1 MAKRVSW
8 RKLGIDRIISQ
19 NIEQNPLIATNASKI
34 WENAY
39 RQALRRARKAGIK
52 DINISRELFVSS
64 FYKTESALFKFNE
77 GTSFAEVNRIQI
89 ADKFKED
96 TQKEFIK
103 ARFAGM
109 AETYPKVNE
118 ILDRYLEGDI
128 SYDEFRD
135 KIKEFRETDT
145 EYLIR
150 AGSPS

>member
-8 RKLGIDRIISQ
+8 RKLGIERIISQ

-64 FYKTESALFKFNE
+64 FYKTESALFKFSE
-77 GTSFAEVNRIQI
+77 GTSFSEVNRIQI

-118 ILDRYLEGDI
+118 ILDGYLEGDI

-135 KIKEFRETDT
+135 KIKEFRETDA

>member
-19 NIEQNPLIATNASKI
+19 NIEQNPLIAANASKI

-64 FYKTESALFKFNE
+64 FYKTESALFEFSE

-109 AETYPKVNE
+109 AESYPKVNE
-118 ILDRYLEGDI
+118 ILDGYLEGNI

-135 KIKEFRETDT
+135 KIDEFRETDA

-150 AGSPS
+150 SGSQ

>member
-19 NIEQNPLIATNASKI
+19 NVEQNPLIAANAGKI

-64 FYKTESALFKFNE
+64 FYKTESALFEFSE

-109 AETYPKVNE
+109 AESYDKVND
-118 ILDRYLEGDI
+118 ILDGYLEGNI
-128 SYDEFRD
+128 SYEEFRD
-135 KIKEFRETDT
+135 KIDEFRETDA

-150 AGSPS
+150 SGSN

>member
-19 NIEQNPLIATNASKI
+19 NIEQNPLIAANAGKI

-64 FYKTESALFKFNE
+64 FYKTESALFEFSE

-109 AETYPKVNE
+109 AESYSKVNE
-118 ILDRYLEGDI
+118 LLDEYLDGDI
-128 SYDEFRD
+128 SYEEFRD
-135 KIKEFRETDT
+135 KIDEFRETDA

-150 AGSPS
+150 SGSN

>member
-19 NIEQNPLIATNASKI
+19 NIEQNPLIAANAGKI

-64 FYKTESALFKFNE
+64 FYKTESALFEFGE

-96 TQKEFIK
+96 TQREFIK

-109 AETYPKVNE
+109 AESYAKVNE
-118 ILDRYLEGDI
+118 ILDGYLEGDI
-128 SYDEFRD
+128 SYEEFRD
-135 KIKEFRETDT
+135 KIDEFRETDA

-150 AGSPS
+150 SGSN

>member
-19 NIEQNPLIATNASKI
+19 NNDKHPLLAANAAKI
-34 WENAY
+34 CANAH
-39 RQALRRARKAGIK
+39 RQPLRRARKAGVK

-64 FYKTESALFKFNE
+64 FYKTESALFKFSE
-77 GTSFAEVNRIQI
+77 GASFAEVNRIQI
-89 ADKFKED
+89 ADKFKD
-96 TQKEFIK
+96 YTQKEFIK
-103 ARFAGM
+103 ARFSGM

-118 ILDRYLEGDI
+118 ILDGYLEGDI
-128 SYDEFRD
+128 SYEEFRD
-135 KIKEFRETDT
+135 KIKEFRETDA

>member
-19 NIEQNPLIATNASKI
+19 NIEQNPLVAANAGKI

-64 FYKTESALFKFNE
+64 FYKTESALFEFSE

-96 TQKEFIK
+96 AQREFIK

-109 AETYPKVNE
+109 AQTYDKVND
-118 ILDRYLEGDI
+118 ILDGYLEGDI
-128 SYDEFRD
+128 SYEEFRD
-135 KIKEFRETDT
+135 KIDEFRETDA

-150 AGSPS
+150 SGSN

>member
-1 MAKRVSW
+1 MARISW

-19 NIEQNPLIATNASKI
+19 NIEKNPLVAANAAKI

-39 RQALRRARKAGIK
+39 RQALRRARKAGVQ

-64 FYKTESALFKFNE
+64 FYKTESGLFRFSE
-77 GTSFAEVNRIQI
+77 GTTFAEVNRIQI
-89 ADKFKED
+89 QDKYAED
-96 TQKEFIK
+96 AQKELIK

-109 AETYPKVNE
+109 VDAYPKVND
-118 ILDRYLEGDI
+118 ILDDYLSDNI

-135 KIKEFRETDT
+135 KIKEFHETDA

-150 AGSPS
+150 AGSSS

>member
-19 NIEQNPLIATNASKI
+19 NIEQNPLIAANAGKI

-64 FYKTESALFKFNE
+64 FYKTESALFEFSE

-96 TQKEFIK
+96 AQREFIK

-109 AETYPKVNE
+109 AQTYDKVND
-118 ILDRYLEGDI
+118 ILDGYLEGDI
-128 SYDEFRD
+128 SYEEFRD
-135 KIKEFRETDT
+135 KIDEFRETDA

-150 AGSPS
+150 SGSN

>member
-19 NIEQNPLIATNASKI
+19 NIEQNPLIAANAGKI

-64 FYKTESALFKFNE
+64 FYNTESALFEFSE

-96 TQKEFIK
+96 TQKELIK
-103 ARFAGM
+103 ARIAGM
-109 AETYPKVNE
+109 AESYLKVSE
-118 ILDRYLEGDI
+118 ILDGYIGGDI
-128 SYDEFRD
+128 SYEEFRD
-135 KIKEFRETDT
+135 KIDEFRETDA

-150 AGSPS
+150 SGSN

>member
-19 NIEQNPLIATNASKI
+19 NIEQNPLIAANAGKI

-64 FYKTESALFKFNE
+64 FYKTESALFEFNE

-109 AETYPKVNE
+109 AESYPKVNE
-118 ILDRYLEGDI
+118 ILDGYLEGDI
-128 SYDEFRD
+128 SYEEFRD
-135 KIKEFRETDT
+135 KIDEFRETDA

-150 AGSPS
+150 SGSN

>member
-19 NIEQNPLIATNASKI
+19 NIEQNPLIAANAGKI

-64 FYKTESALFKFNE
+64 FYNTESALFEFSE

-109 AETYPKVNE
+109 AESYPKVNE
-118 ILDRYLEGDI
+118 ILDGYLEGNI

-135 KIKEFRETDT
+135 KIDEFRETDA

-150 AGSPS
+150 SGSN

>member
-8 RKLGIDRIISQ
+8 QKLGIDRIISQ
-19 NIEQNPLIATNASKI
+19 NIEQNPLIAANAGKI

-64 FYKTESALFKFNE
+64 FYKTESALFEFSE

-109 AETYPKVNE
+109 AESYAKVNE
-118 ILDRYLEGDI
+118 LLDGYLDGDI
-128 SYDEFRD
+128 SYEEFRD
-135 KIKEFRETDT
+135 KIDEFRETDA

-150 AGSPS
+150 SGSN

>member
-8 RKLGIDRIISQ
+8 RKLGIDRIVSQ
-19 NIEQNPLIATNASKI
+19 NIEQNPLIAANAGKI

-64 FYKTESALFKFNE
+64 FYKTESALFEFSE

-109 AETYPKVNE
+109 AQTYDKVND
-118 ILDRYLEGDI
+118 ILDGYLEGDI
-128 SYDEFRD
+128 SYEEFRD
-135 KIKEFRETDT
+135 KIDEFRETDA

-150 AGSPS
+150 SGSN

>member
-19 NIEQNPLIATNASKI
+19 NIEQNPLIAANAGKI

-64 FYKTESALFKFNE
+64 FYKTESALFEFSE

-109 AETYPKVNE
+109 AESYPKVNE
-118 ILDRYLEGDI
+118 ILGGYLEGNI

-135 KIKEFRETDT
+135 KIDEFRETDA

-150 AGSPS
+150 SGSN

>member
-19 NIEQNPLIATNASKI
+19 NIEQNPLIAANAGKI

-64 FYKTESALFKFNE
+64 FYKTESALFEFSE

-109 AETYPKVNE
+109 AESYAKVNE
-118 ILDRYLEGDI
+118 LLDGYLEGDI
-128 SYDEFRD
+128 SYEEFRD
-135 KIKEFRETDT
+135 KIDEFRETDA

-150 AGSPS
+150 SGSN

>member
-1 MAKRVSW
+1 MARISW

-19 NIEQNPLIATNASKI
+19 NIEKNPLVAANAAKI

-39 RQALRRARKAGIK
+39 RQALRRARKAGVQ

-64 FYKTESALFKFNE
+64 FYKTESGLFRFSE
-77 GTSFAEVNRIQI
+77 GTTFAEVNRIQI
-89 ADKFKED
+89 QDKYAED
-96 TQKEFIK
+96 AQKELIK

-109 AETYPKVNE
+109 ADAYPKVNE
-118 ILDRYLEGDI
+118 ILDDYISGDI
-128 SYDEFRD
+128 SYEEFRD
-135 KIKEFRETDT
+135 KIKEFRETDA

>member
-19 NIEQNPLIATNASKI
+19 NIEQNPLIAANASKI

-64 FYKTESALFKFNE
+64 FYNTESALFEFSE
-77 GTSFAEVNRIQI
+77 GASFAEVNRIQI

-109 AETYPKVNE
+109 AESYDKVND
-118 ILDRYLEGDI
+118 ILNDYVEGNI
-128 SYDEFRD
+128 SYEEFRD
-135 KIKEFRETDT
+135 KIDEFRETDA

-150 AGSPS
+150 SGSN

>member
-19 NIEQNPLIATNASKI
+19 NIEQNPLIAANASKI

-64 FYKTESALFKFNE
+64 FYKTESALFEFSE

-109 AETYPKVNE
+109 AQTYDKVND
-118 ILDRYLEGDI
+118 ILDGYLEGDI
-128 SYDEFRD
+128 SYEEFRD
-135 KIKEFRETDT
+135 KIDEFRETDA

-150 AGSPS
+150 SGSN

>member
-19 NIEQNPLIATNASKI
+19 NIEQNPLIAANAGKI

-64 FYKTESALFKFNE
+64 FYNTESALFKFSE
-77 GTSFAEVNRIQI
+77 GTSFAEVNRIRI
-89 ADKFKED
+89 ADKFKDD

-109 AETYPKVNE
+109 AESYIKVNE
-118 ILDRYLEGDI
+118 ILDGYLDGDI
-128 SYDEFRD
+128 SYEEFRD
-135 KIKEFRETDT
+135 KIDEFRETDA

-150 AGSPS
+150 SGSN

>member
-19 NIEQNPLIATNASKI
+19 NIEQNPLIAANAGKI

-64 FYKTESALFKFNE
+64 FYKTESALFEFSE

-109 AETYPKVNE
+109 AESYSKVNE
-118 ILDRYLEGDI
+118 LLDGYLGGDI
-128 SYDEFRD
+128 SYEEFRD
-135 KIKEFRETDT
+135 KIDEFRETDA

-150 AGSPS
+150 SGSN

>member
-1 MAKRVSW
+1 MARISW

-19 NIEQNPLIATNASKI
+19 NIEQNPLVAANAAKI

-39 RQALRRARKAGIK
+39 RQALRRARKAGVQ

-64 FYKTESALFKFNE
+64 FYKTESGLFRFSE
-77 GTSFAEVNRIQI
+77 GTTFAEVNRIQI
-89 ADKFKED
+89 QDKYAED
-96 TQKEFIK
+96 AQKELIK

-109 AETYPKVNE
+109 AAAYDKVND
-118 ILDRYLEGDI
+118 ILDDYVSGNI
-128 SYDEFRD
+128 SYEEFRD
-135 KIKEFRETDT
+135 KIKEFRETDA

>member
-19 NIEQNPLIATNASKI
+19 NIEQNPLIAANAGKI

-64 FYKTESALFKFNE
+64 FYKTESALFEFSE

-109 AETYPKVNE
+109 AETYSKVSE
-118 ILDRYLEGDI
+118 LLDGYLEGDI
-128 SYDEFRD
+128 SYEEFRD
-135 KIKEFRETDT
+135 KIDEFRETDA

-150 AGSPS
+150 SGSN

>member
-8 RKLGIDRIISQ
+8 RKLGVDRIISH
-19 NIEQNPLIATNASKI
+19 NIEQNPLIAANAEKI

-64 FYKTESALFKFNE
+64 FYKTESALFEFSE

-109 AETYPKVNE
+109 AESYPKVNE
-118 ILDRYLEGDI
+118 ILDGYLEGNI

-135 KIKEFRETDT
+135 KIDEFRETDAQ
-145 EYLIR
+145 YLIR
-150 AGSPS
+150 SGSN

>member
-8 RKLGIDRIISQ
+8 RKLGIERIISQ

-64 FYKTESALFKFNE
+64 FYKTESALFEFSE

-109 AETYPKVNE
+109 AESYSKVNE
-118 ILDRYLEGDI
+118 FLDGYLDGDI
-128 SYDEFRD
+128 SYEEFRD
-135 KIKEFRETDT
+135 KIDEFRETDA

-150 AGSPS
+150 AGSK

>member
-8 RKLGIDRIISQ
+8 RKLGIERIISQ

-64 FYKTESALFKFNE
+64 FYKTESALFEFSE

-89 ADKFKED
+89 ADKFKDD

-103 ARFAGM
+103 ARFSGM

-118 ILDRYLEGDI
+118 ILGGYLDGDI
-128 SYDEFRD
+128 SYEEFRD
-135 KIKEFRETDT
+135 KIKEFRETDA

>member
-19 NIEQNPLIATNASKI
+19 NIEQNPLIAANAGKI

-64 FYKTESALFKFNE
+64 FYNTESALFEFSE

-109 AETYPKVNE
+109 AESYAKVNE
-118 ILDRYLEGDI
+118 ILDGYLDGDI
-128 SYDEFRD
+128 SYEEFRD
-135 KIKEFRETDT
+135 KIDEFRETDA

-150 AGSPS
+150 SGSN

>member
-19 NIEQNPLIATNASKI
+19 NIEQNPLIAANAGKI

-64 FYKTESALFKFNE
+64 FYKTESALFEFSE

-109 AETYPKVNE
+109 AEAYDKVND
-118 ILDRYLEGDI
+118 ILDDYLEGDI

-135 KIKEFRETDT
+135 KIDEFRETDA

-150 AGSPS
+150 SGSN

>member
-19 NIEQNPLIATNASKI
+19 NIEQNPLIAANAGKI

-64 FYKTESALFKFNE
+64 FYKTESALFEFSE

-109 AETYPKVNE
+109 AESYPKVNE
-118 ILDRYLEGDI
+118 ILDGYLEGDI
-128 SYDEFRD
+128 SYEEFRD
-135 KIKEFRETDT
+135 KIDEFRETDA

-150 AGSPS
+150 SGSN

>member
-19 NIEQNPLIATNASKI
+19 NIEQNPLIAANAGKI

-64 FYKTESALFKFNE
+64 FYKTESALFELSE

-109 AETYPKVNE
+109 AESYAKVNE
-118 ILDRYLEGDI
+118 LLDGYLEGDI
-128 SYDEFRD
+128 SYEEFRD
-135 KIKEFRETDT
+135 KIDEFRETDA

-150 AGSPS
+150 SGSN

>member
-19 NIEQNPLIATNASKI
+19 NIEQNPLIAANAGKI

-64 FYKTESALFKFNE
+64 FYKTESALFEFSE

-89 ADKFKED
+89 ADKFKEN

-109 AETYPKVNE
+109 AESYDKVND
-118 ILDRYLEGDI
+118 ILDDYLEGNI
-128 SYDEFRD
+128 SYEEFRD
-135 KIKEFRETDT
+135 KIDEFRETDA

-150 AGSPS
+150 SGSN

>member
-19 NIEQNPLIATNASKI
+19 NIEQNPLIAANAGKI

-64 FYKTESALFKFNE
+64 FYKTESALVEFNE
-77 GTSFAEVNRIQI
+77 GTSFAEVNLIQI

-109 AETYPKVNE
+109 AESYAKVNE
-118 ILDRYLEGDI
+118 LLDGYLEGDI
-128 SYDEFRD
+128 SYEEFRD
-135 KIKEFRETDT
+135 KIDEFRETDA

-150 AGSPS
+150 SGSN

>member
-1 MAKRVSW
+1 MARISW

-19 NIEQNPLIATNASKI
+19 NIEQNPLIAENAEKI

-64 FYKTESALFKFNE
+64 FYKTESALFEFSE

-109 AETYPKVNE
+109 AESYSKVNE
-118 ILDRYLEGDI
+118 LLDGYLDGDI
-128 SYDEFRD
+128 SYEEFRD
-135 KIKEFRETDT
+135 KIDEFRETDA

-150 AGSPS
+150 SGSN

>member
-19 NIEQNPLIATNASKI
+19 NIEQNPLIAANAGKI

-64 FYKTESALFKFNE
+64 FYKTESALFEFSE
-77 GTSFAEVNRIQI
+77 GTYFAEVNRIQI
-89 ADKFKED
+89 VDKFKED
-96 TQKEFIK
+96 AQKKFIK

-109 AETYPKVNE
+109 AEWYDKVND
-118 ILDRYLEGDI
+118 ILNDYVEDNI
-128 SYDEFRD
+128 SYEEFRD
-135 KIKEFRETDT
+135 KIDEFRETDA

-150 AGSPS
+150 SGSN